1 MLPLK
6 DELKQTQSAL
16 IAVVSSIPDDKI
28 DVVPFEGSWT
38 AGQVLEHLC
47 KSVSTRI
54 LKGNVQTVSR
64 PADEKIAFVRSI
76 FLDFTKK
83 YSAPDFILPL
93 DATHN
98 KQEQLL
104 LLTGKFDRL
113 IAALDSYN
121 LAEECT
127 DLTLPGFG
135 NFTRL
140 EWIAF
145 QMLHTKRHTEQLRN
159 IAAALNSLT

>member
-1 MLPLK
+1 MLPIK
-6 DELKQTQSAL
+6 QELQQTKEEL
-16 IAVVSSIPDDKI
+16 IEVVSSIPDDLI
-28 DVVPFEGSWT
+28 DTIPFEGSWT

-47 KSVSTRI
+47 KSVSSRI
-54 LKGNVQTVSR
+54 LQGTVQTVSR
-64 PADEKIAFVRSI
+64 PADEKIAFVRSV

-83 YSAPDFILPL
+83 FNAPDFILPT

-98 KQEQLL
+98 KQEQLA

-121 LAEECT
+121 LAEECS
-127 DLTLPGFG
+127 DFAIPGFG

-145 QMLHTKRHTEQLRN
+145 HMLHTRRHTEQLKH
-159 IAAALNSLT
+159 IATRLRS